1 MTKPIS
7 EEEVLSR
14 LRQLCSRS
22 EKCRQDI
29 YNKIIQWKYKDDG
42 EPIIKQLEEDN
53 FINEARYCDAF
64 VRDKIKFMGWGK
76 IKIKFN
82 LKGKNI
88 PENII
93 NNSLDNYPD
102 DEYKQMIMKELN
114 KKNKSIKETDK
125 IKQKQKLL
133 AFASQRGY
141 ESNIIFN
148 MVDNIIEML

>member
-1 MTKPIS
+1 MAKPIS

-29 YNKIIQWKYKDDG
+29 YNKILQWKYKENCDR
-42 EPIIKQLEEDN
+42 IIKLLEDDN

-93 NNSLDNYPD
+93 NSALENYPEN
-102 DEYKQMIMKELN
+102 EYKQMILKELE
-114 KKNKSIKETDK
+114 KKNKSLKEKDK

-148 MVDNIIEML
+148 MVDNIIEMS